1 MRPLYLK
8 RAIVAIVVIAVL
20 GSGALAWYVLQDT
33 SEKTT
38 PAEVIKVSDTSPR
51 HIVIGSSVEGRAIEA
66 YTYGNGTTRLA
77 FVGGIHGGYE
87 WNSILLAYEL
97 MDYLSA
103 HPEIIPGNLSVTIIP
118 DINPD
123 GVYKV
128 LGTTGRFTVAD
139 VPSGADLVPGRY
151 NADTVDI
158 NRNFACNWQ
167 ATSTF
172 LGKVTNAGT
181 AAFSEPEARAIRDF
195 VLANSPKAI
204 VFLHSK
210 SGAVYASECNNG
222 ILPKTLE
229 IMKVYARAAGY
240 LAIKSFDAYKITG
253 DAEGWL
259 ASIGIPAITVELKT
273 HETIEWEQNI
283 AGVKALFE
291 YYKK

>member
-1 MRPLYLK
+1 MRASYQ
-8 RAIVAIVVIAVL
+8 RWAIVAVAVIAVL
-20 GSGALAWYVLQDT
+20 GSGVFAWYALRGAPTPVA
-33 SEKTT
+33 
-38 PAEVIKVSDTSPR
+38 PAEVVTVPDTSPE
-51 HIVIGSSVEGRAIEA
+51 HAVIGSSVEGRAIDA
-66 YTYGNGTTRLA
+66 YTYGTGATRLG
-77 FVGGIHGGYE
+77 FVGGMHGGYE
-87 WNSILLAYEL
+87 WNGILLAYDL

-103 HPEIIPGNLSVTIIP
+103 HPEIIPANLSITVIP

-139 VPSGADLVPGRY
+139 VPSGTNLVPGRY
-151 NADTVDI
+151 NADTVDL

-172 LGKVTNAGT
+172 LGKVTNAGSS
-181 AAFSEPEARAIRDF
+181 AFSEPEARAIRDF
-195 VLANSPKAI
+195 VLTNSPKAM

-240 LAIKSFDAYKITG
+240 QAITVFDAYKITG

-273 HETIEWEQNI
+273 HETIEWEQNL
-283 AGVKALFE
+283 AGIKALFE
-291 YYKK
+291 YYK